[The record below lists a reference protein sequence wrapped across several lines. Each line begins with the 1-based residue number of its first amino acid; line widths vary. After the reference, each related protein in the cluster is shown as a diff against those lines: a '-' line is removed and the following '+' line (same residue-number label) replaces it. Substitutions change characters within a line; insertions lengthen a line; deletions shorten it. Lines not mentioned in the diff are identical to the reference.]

1 MTGVAGGQKME
12 LYVEVCMAD
21 LPYRKGPRVLTALA
35 VAVVLLL
42 LMWAAFASA
51 NGEFSNWTWM

>member
-1 MTGVAGGQKME
+1 ME

-42 LMWAAFASA
+42 LMLAAFASA